1 MPLKYF
7 IKRHNLYS
15 TPSIIEECYLKAAE
29 KLGNA
34 MANEI
39 LK

>member
-15 TPSIIEECYLKAAE
+15 TPVDRGSGEDSKQGEGVNFEGC
-29 KLGNA
+29 GGV
-34 MANEI
+34 
-39 LK
+39 

>member
-15 TPSIIEECYLKAAE
+15 TPELQGVRSESGAQE
-29 KLGNA
+29 KRALQ
-34 MANEI
+34 
-39 LK
+39 K